1 MRGPS
6 FPVTVRGWSGRSA
19 TCPAGLQSFHASES
33 LPALCGCHGGP
44 FPKPPPNLARDIA
57 HQPFSHLSPVTGDH
71 SDSHPAVMWRT
82 LGRPK
87 RIPSC
92 RPWRSQPP
100 AGNSFWCLYKA
111 SVAECHALFLPR
123 KSELHNY
130 RAHALHVLQMEHRH
144 LAPLISRL
152 QTSHTIRSLVSM
164 EPSCWPFLCSKHY
177 CEGLAKS

>member
-1 MRGPS
+1 MAGQGEAPHALLGCKASTLQKAYLRCVVVMEAHSPNHLQTWLG
-6 FPVTVRGWSGRSA
+6 TLHINLSA
-19 TCPAGLQSFHASES
+19 TSPQSPATTVIRTQPS
-33 LPALCGCHGGP
+33 GGEP
-44 FPKPPPNLARDIA
+44 WGEGP
-57 HQPFSHLSPVTGDH
+57 
-71 SDSHPAVMWRT
+71 
-82 LGRPK
+82 PK

-100 AGNSFWCLYKA
+100 AGNSFLCLYKA